1 MLSWDGAET
10 APGDPDGLEECR
22 VVFVCTANRARSAVA
37 AALLLERSDVP
48 GLAVGSCGTS
58 AVPGAA
64 PLTEA
69 VDLARTLGVDL
80 TRHRARPLLPGA
92 LASTD
97 LVIGFERMHVEL
109 AIEVGH
115 VLPERAFLLLEL
127 PALLGQGA
135 PANADRTAVGA
146 RAVVRRLLA
155 ARSDGGDAPELPDP
169 RGQPKFVWQELGRLL
184 EATVGRLA
192 YSLGGERG
200 PVSARREG

>member
-1 MLSWDGAET
+1 MLSWDGPEIS
-10 APGDPDGLEECR
+10 PDDRDRLEECR

-37 AALLLERSDVP
+37 AALLLERSRVP
-48 GLAVGSCGTS
+48 GLGVGSCGTS
-58 AVPGAA
+58 AVTGAA
-64 PLTEA
+64 PLPEA
-69 VDLARTLGVDL
+69 VDLARMLGVDL
-80 TRHRARPLLPGA
+80 TRHRARPLLSGA

-97 LVIGFERMHVEL
+97 LVIGFERMHIEL
-109 AIEVGH
+109 AVEFGG

-146 RAVVRRLLA
+146 RAVVRRLVA
-155 ARSDGGDAPELPDP
+155 ARSDGGGAPELPDP

-184 EATVGRLA
+184 DATVGRLA
-192 YSLGGERG
+192 YSLGGGRS